1 MHACQAVVNFKTL
14 FSICFLL
21 SFSFM
26 ITCGWGGGYFT
37 TQVSD
42 DKKQI
47 YNPGKKKCLNGL
59 LFICENCISL
69 TSGQC
74 CEMPKCSTVC
84 QNVGNIEWWGE
95 GKVNTFGY
103 VFVIHQTTI
112 HVISMLVKITHT
124 NIVHWTKVF
133 QGVFSMIVGVG
144 FSIHHLFMKWY
155 LDVNI
160 WPCYRNQT

>member
-95 GKVNTFGY
+95 GKVKTFGY
-103 VFVIHQTTI
+103 VFVIYQNTI
-112 HVISMLVKITHT
+112 HVISMLLKIIHNEHGTLNKGVPRSIFHDCRCGLFDT
-124 NIVHWTKVF
+124 PSVHEVIL
-133 QGVFSMIVGVG
+133 G
-144 FSIHHLFMKWY
+144 
-155 LDVNI
+155 
-160 WPCYRNQT
+160 C